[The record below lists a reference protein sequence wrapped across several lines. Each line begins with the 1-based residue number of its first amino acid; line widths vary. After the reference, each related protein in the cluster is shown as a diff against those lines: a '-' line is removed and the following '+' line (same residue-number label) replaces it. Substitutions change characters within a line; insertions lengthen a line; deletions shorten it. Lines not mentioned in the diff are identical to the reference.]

1 MKGKCEPNN
10 KMYVHPED
18 VQVPLPT
25 TASMLCNE
33 MHNDDRYYYMI
44 VYLSV

>member
-1 MKGKCEPNN
+1 MNGKEGEPNN

-25 TASMLCNE
+25 TASMLYNE
-33 MHNDDRYYYMI
+33 MYDR
-44 VYLSV
+44 